1 MNMQAISFARS
12 VALVRPA
19 ARQFGLVLS
28 CVALAGLLAG
38 CGQSRNDAAAAP
50 KPAAALPAAVQQ
62 VEPQR
67 VPIAVEAVGQVEGSK
82 EVEVRARVAGILLK
96 RSYNEGDVVAAGATL
111 FKIDPAPFEIALA
124 QAKAQLAQ
132 EQARNEQAKREAARL
147 KRLAAEKA
155 ISQREFDD
163 ASSGLKLSDATLQ
176 AAQAKVK
183 EAELN
188 LSYTTVTAPVAGI
201 SGRALRSEGSLVSAG
216 ADSLLTTV
224 NQVNPIWVRFSLS
237 ESDLDKL
244 PQRRLVSGAPV
255 EVHLTLPDGSRYPGK
270 GRINFAATQ
279 IDPRLGT
286 QQLRAA
292 FDNPKLQLLPGQF
305 VRVQL
310 VAGQRDN
317 VFLVPQ
323 TAVMQAEKGQF
334 VFVLDKDSKAAMR
347 PVRTGDWVGSDW
359 IILEGLA
366 AGDKVI
372 VDNLLKLRPGEEISP
387 LAPAEANSSKPS
399 PTPAK

>member
-1 MNMQAISFARS
+1 MKMQAIPFARS
-12 VALVRPA
+12 VALVRRA
-19 ARQFGLVLS
+19 ARHLDLVLS
-28 CVALAGLLAG
+28 CAALAGLLAG
-38 CGQSRNDAAAAP
+38 CGDSRNDAAAAP

-82 EVEVRARVAGILLK
+82 EVEVRARVSGILLK
-96 RSYNEGDVVAAGATL
+96 RTYNEGDVVAAGATL

-124 QAKAQLAQ
+124 QARAQLAQ

-163 ASSGLKLSDATLQ
+163 ASSGLKLSDATLL

-188 LSYTTVTAPVAGI
+188 LSYTTVTAPVAGT

-244 PQRRLVSGAPV
+244 PQRRLVSGVPV
-255 EVHLTLPDGSRYPGK
+255 EVRLTLPDGSRYPGK

-279 IDPRLGT
+279 IDPKLGT

-292 FDNPKLQLLPGQF
+292 FDNAKLQLLPGQF

-334 VFVLDKDSKAAMR
+334 VFVLDKDSKAAIR
-347 PVRTGDWVGSDW
+347 PIRTGDWVGSDW
-359 IILEGLA
+359 IVLEGLA

-387 LAPAEANSSKPS
+387 LAPAEGKSSKPS
-399 PTPAK
+399 PAPAR